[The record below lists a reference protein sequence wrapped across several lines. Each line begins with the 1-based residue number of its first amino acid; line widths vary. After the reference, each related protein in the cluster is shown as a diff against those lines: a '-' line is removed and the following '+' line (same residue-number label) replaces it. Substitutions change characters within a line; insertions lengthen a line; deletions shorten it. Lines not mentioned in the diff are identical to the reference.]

1 MGTVMDVRQKEMNMD
16 AKRRANLGWNAWVLL
31 SFVGGVMLMAGCGAD
46 PGAGSALNDPLGVLG
61 VTAGTTDAKAPAQA
75 EGDENADPDDGDTQ
89 TGEFEGEHQFGADD
103 GVEDGTNDDEKDDD
117 DQQGEFE
124 GEHQHGDDDDD
135 GNEDEDGE
143 NNEDEQ
149 EAEGNELKA
158 VLAGDGV
165 TVIVEY
171 EQEADHTSFEVEVTG
186 GQSEATLDV
195 AVNDVVV
202 LTITLNSTGGGEFE
216 FSSVPD
222 DADEQQLPAEFPI
235 LSAGDVVA
243 VGDLS
248 GALEVEEDD

>member
-1 MGTVMDVRQKEMNMD
+1 
-16 AKRRANLGWNAWVLL
+16 
-31 SFVGGVMLMAGCGAD
+31 MLMAGCCAD
-46 PGAGSALNDPLGVLG
+46 PGSGSAGNNPLDLLD
-61 VTAGTTDAKAPAQA
+61 VTAGAADAKAAAQGQ
-75 EGDENADPDDGDTQ
+75 GDENSAPDDGDTQ
-89 TGEFEGEHQFGADD
+89 TGEFEGEHQFGANDEN
-103 GVEDGTNDDEKDDD
+103 EDGTNDDEEDDD

-124 GEHQHGDDDDD
+124 GEHQYGDED
-135 GNEDEDGE
+135 GDEDEDGE

-149 EAEGNELKA
+149 EAEGNELKG

-186 GQSEATLDV
+186 GQPDATLDV
-195 AVNDVVV
+195 AVNSVVV
-202 LTITLNSTGGGEFE
+202 LSITLDSTGGGEFE